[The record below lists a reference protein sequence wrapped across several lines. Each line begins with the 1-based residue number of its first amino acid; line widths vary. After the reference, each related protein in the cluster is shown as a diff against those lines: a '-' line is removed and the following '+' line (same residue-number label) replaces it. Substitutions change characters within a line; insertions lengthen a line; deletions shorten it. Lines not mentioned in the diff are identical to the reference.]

1 MLPQNNGRVEQMLL
15 RPCGLQSLK
24 YLPLALYRRSLLTSD
39 KVSDGEFSKCTLAS
53 KSSPT
58 LPLQPQSYTF
68 NVCS

>member
-1 MLPQNNGRVEQMLL
+1 MLPQNNGRVEQILL

-24 YLPLALYRRSLLTSD
+24 YLPLALYRSLLTSD
-39 KVSDGEFSKCTLAS
+39 KVSYGEFSKCTLAS
-53 KSSPT
+53 TSSPT